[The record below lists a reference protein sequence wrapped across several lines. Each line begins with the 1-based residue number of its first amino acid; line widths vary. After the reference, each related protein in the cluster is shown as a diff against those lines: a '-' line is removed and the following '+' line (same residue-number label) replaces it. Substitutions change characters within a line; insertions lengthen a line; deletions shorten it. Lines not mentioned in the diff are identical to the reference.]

1 MDYRGSAEKEWTQK
15 EINPGIMDHEIL
27 IIIIV
32 AIFHIIQAVVGGW
45 IAVRRGKSFWIWF
58 VVCFLIF
65 FPFGWIWMLKYTKED
80 FMP

>member
-1 MDYRGSAEKEWTQK
+1 MDHRGGFEEERTKK
-15 EINPGIMDHEIL
+15 EITNYMDTETLIL
-27 IIIIV
+27 IIV

-45 IAVRRGKSFWIWF
+45 IAVRRGKTFWIWF